1 MGHSKMS
8 DTNTLPKL
16 ELPKRWELLVQRA
29 DGAGVDPID
38 VVERVDAA
46 AERVD
51 RLLQRVR
58 TGGGGMFEV
67 VYGLSGSGKTTFL
80 KTLPKF
86 FEGIN
91 VTAFPRDRTLTD
103 LPKFIVDAHASAG
116 ADARVIL
123 IERRDNP
130 SIADLEQVDAM
141 FAELLETFRIPEG
154 RALVLWPIT
163 REAAANEIAQKA
175 WETGRDSVTD
185 QATRGIFRFNGLP
198 KERYFE
204 IADSTSR
211 NLAGDPLDAF
221 GITEDVGRGF
231 LGDCET
237 ISDFFARL
245 DQHAD
250 KIRANT
256 WSILKER
263 VRARLWVVLPG
274 DVLASVESTVKALTA
289 GTRNRI
295 DLDLIGEFIDQPD
308 NKAIYVTEWRKRRAA
323 IAQLLRAIDV
333 RLFPLAPNVALH
345 AVRAFGDASLKN
357 LLKQRSTNFEQSKN
371 AMKAS
376 RLYKAILREIGV
388 PTEPYAGGRELG
400 EETSEEYRRIQTVAA
415 KKDTLLNQALGQ
427 LIAVCLKDDAP
438 TAKIVT
444 EKRSLPKVELQ
455 PDVQIEIGANDY
467 ICLEP
472 TWRTTGTPVDA
483 AKEAQNTLTEAH
495 IKKYVLDKADQY
507 IKALGL

>member
-1 MGHSKMS
+1 MS
-8 DTNTLPKL
+8 DTNTLPRL
-16 ELPKRWELLVQRA
+16 ELPKRWELLKQRA
-29 DGAGVDPID
+29 DAAGIDPVE
-38 VVERVDAA
+38 VVERVDEA

-58 TGGGGMFEV
+58 TGGGGLFEV
-67 VYGLSGSGKTTFL
+67 VFGLSGSGKTTFL

-91 VTAFPRDRTLTD
+91 VTAFPRERALTD
-103 LPKFIVDAHASAG
+103 LPKFIQDASASAG
-116 ADARVIL
+116 TDARVVL
-123 IERRDNP
+123 VERRDNP
-130 SIADLEQVDAM
+130 SVTDIEQADAM
-141 FAELLETFRIPEG
+141 FAELLETFRVPEG
-154 RALVLWPIT
+154 CALVLWPIT
-163 REAAANEIAQKA
+163 REVAANDIARKA

-185 QATRGIFRFNGLP
+185 QATRGIFHFSGLP
-198 KERYFE
+198 KGRYFE

-231 LGDCET
+231 LAECET

-263 VRARLWVVLPG
+263 VRARLWVLLPG
-274 DVLASVESTVKALTA
+274 DVLTSVDGTVKALTA

-333 RLFPLAPNVALH
+333 RLFPLPPNVALH
-345 AVRAFGDASLKN
+345 AVRAFGDASLKD
-357 LLKQRSTNFEQSKN
+357 LLKQRSTNLEQAKS

-376 RLYKAILREIGV
+376 RFYKAILREIGV
-388 PTEPYAGGRELG
+388 TTEPFAGSRELG
-400 EETSEEYRRIQTVAA
+400 EETSEEYRRIQTTAT
-415 KKDTLLNQALGQ
+415 KHDTVLNHAVGR
-427 LIAVCLKDDAP
+427 LIATCLNDDGSS
-438 TAKIVT
+438 AKIVT
-444 EKRSLPKVELQ
+444 EKRSLPKIELQ
-455 PDVQIEIGANDY
+455 PDIQIEIGANDY
-467 ICLEP
+467 ICLEL
-472 TWRTTGTPVDA
+472 TWRTTGTPVDGG
-483 AKEAQNTLTEAH
+483 KEAQNTLTEAH

-507 IKALGL
+507 IRAIGL